1 MGPFLSW
8 LVQELLTTNT
18 ARLREKSP
26 HRFEIIFLEQV
37 SVPMDHPEVPGDITA
52 LLHRWGEGDRQA
64 LAALATLAYDD
75 LRNIAAGYLRREGRA
90 QTLQATSLVNELYLR
105 LARQRGVQ
113 LTDRRHF
120 YAFAALMLRRI
131 LTDHARLAHSQKRP
145 TGQAEKV
152 PLHED
157 MAWVD
162 ASGEGMLDLDRA
174 LTELEALDERKVR
187 VIELRY
193 FLGCTNDEA
202 AELLG
207 VAPATVDRDLQF
219 ARTWLYRRLC
229 GGGTAASRAVQGDR
243 PTR

>member
-1 MGPFLSW
+1 MG
-8 LVQELLTTNT
+8 E
-18 ARLREKSP
+18 
-26 HRFEIIFLEQV
+26 
-37 SVPMDHPEVPGDITA
+37 PEVPGEITA
-52 LLHRWGEGDRQA
+52 LLRRWGEGDRQA
-64 LAALATLAYDD
+64 LAALASLAYDD
-75 LRNIAAGYLRREGRA
+75 LRKIAAGYLRRESRA
-90 QTLQATSLVNELYLR
+90 QTLQATSLVNELYMR
-105 LARQRGVQ
+105 LARQREVH

-131 LTDHARLAHSQKRP
+131 LTDHAREAYSSKRP
-145 TGQAEKV
+145 AGQAERV

-162 ASGEGMLDLDRA
+162 ASGEEMLDLDQA

-187 VIELRY
+187 VVELRY

-219 ARTWLYRRLC
+219 ARTWLYRRL
-229 GGGTAASRAVQGDR
+229 GPSGTGRPARAGSL
-243 PTR
+243 PHNEAE